1 MSEAVLDEAIEHIAD
16 GLTVDWS
23 AFDQAPP
30 ARAGAWAK
38 SLRVLNDIVKLHRDA
53 AADYDQT
60 TLGTVAATDAAP
72 SAPPDTWGKYRL
84 TNKVGEGSYGSV
96 YRAWD
101 SELERDVAI
110 KILHRRVG
118 DTRLRDLLLQEG
130 RALAKIQHNNVVRVL
145 GIEAHG
151 DRVGLCME
159 FVRGK
164 TLADIVRGQGRLS
177 AAEAVL
183 IGEDLCRVF
192 AHRPRHPGA

>member
-1 MSEAVLDEAIEHIAD
+1 MSEAVLDDAIEQIAD
-16 GLTVDWS
+16 GLTVDWT
-23 AFDQAPP
+23 AVDRGTP

-118 DTRLRDLLLQEG
+118 DTKL
-130 RALAKIQHNNVVRVL
+130 
-145 GIEAHG
+145 
-151 DRVGLCME
+151 
-159 FVRGK
+159 
-164 TLADIVRGQGRLS
+164 
-177 AAEAVL
+177 
-183 IGEDLCRVF
+183 
-192 AHRPRHPGA
+192 